1 MMNSNLQ
8 KTIFSVEKIR
18 NVVNVGN
25 CSAYQIY
32 TSPGEEIGYLG
43 HLKLH
48 TTEYAAN
55 DVNYIQ
61 ESPGVVTLR
70 KHFSRLSKALRA

>member
-32 TSPGEEIGYLG
+32 TIPGEEIGYLG
-43 HLKLH
+43 HLGLH
-48 TTEYAAN
+48 TAKNAAN
-55 DVNYIQ
+55 EVNYIQ
-61 ESPGVVTLR
+61 ESPRVVAFRRL
-70 KHFSRLSKALRA
+70 FS

>member
-8 KTIFSVEKIR
+8 KTIVSVEKIR

-32 TSPGEEIGYLG
+32 TRPGEEIGYLG
-43 HLKLH
+43 HHKLH
-48 TTEYAAN
+48 TTENAAT
-55 DVNYIQ
+55 DVNYTR
-61 ESPGVVTLR
+61 ESPRVVSLR
-70 KHFSRLSKALRA
+70 KRFTRLSRTLHA

>member
-48 TTEYAAN
+48 TTENAAN
-55 DVNYIQ
+55 DVNYTR
-61 ESPGVVTLR
+61 ESPRVVSLR
-70 KHFSRLSKALRA
+70 KRFTRLSRTLHA

>member
-25 CSAYQIY
+25 CSAYQIC
-32 TSPGEEIGYLG
+32 TIPGEEIGYLG
-43 HLKLH
+43 HLELH
-48 TTEYAAN
+48 TAKNAAN
-55 DVNYIQ
+55 EVNYIQ
-61 ESPGVVTLR
+61 ESPRVVTLR
-70 KHFSRLSKALRA
+70 KRFTRLSKTLRA

>member
-25 CSAYQIY
+25 CSAYQIC

-43 HLKLH
+43 HLELH
-48 TTEYAAN
+48 TTGIAAN

-61 ESPGVVTLR
+61 ESPRVVSLR
-70 KHFSRLSKALRA
+70 KRFTRLSRTLHA

>member
-32 TSPGEEIGYLG
+32 TSPGEEFGYLG
-43 HLKLH
+43 HLELH
-48 TTEYAAN
+48 SAENAAN
-55 DVNYIQ
+55 DVRYIQ
-61 ESPGVVTLR
+61 ESSRVVVLR
-70 KHFSRLSKALRA
+70 KCFS